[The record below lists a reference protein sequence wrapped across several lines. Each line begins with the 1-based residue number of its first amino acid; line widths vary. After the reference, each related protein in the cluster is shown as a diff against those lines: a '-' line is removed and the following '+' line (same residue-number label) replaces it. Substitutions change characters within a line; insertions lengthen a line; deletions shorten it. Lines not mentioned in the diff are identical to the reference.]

1 VFALNS
7 IAVRLAGAVA
17 VLALLAGVGVWLHA
31 RWVDEGK
38 AIVQVQLDKANRD
51 IGVLTAANVT
61 NEATIRALEA
71 DERANEQ
78 IIENYA
84 ARVTALNQQADDTA
98 SAIRK
103 LQADDQTVAN
113 YLRTPIPAALR
124 SVLNHGRPAE
134 PVGAANEDGGPPA
147 AGAARA
153 AVPGAP

>member
-17 VLALLAGVGVWLHA
+17 VLALLAGAGVWLHA

-124 SVLNHGRPAE
+124 GVLNHRRPAE

-147 AGAARA
+147 AGATRA